1 MDDILY
7 KRKTL
12 LQELYTILL
21 SPSPDKEGGG
31 TSAFS
36 PLSSLGAGPYIDNIV
51 LNIVNNHQS
60 NIEWE
65 KILHKIRGK
74 YSYTFQSCDKAM
86 ELWIELLNTSIN
98 GWHES
103 VTEDGKAYWWRKGM
117 DAKIDIQWENPTKYQ
132 SSATTATEQEGPEEE
147 ISSETSDYAT
157 QFHAKFS
164 EMQRKM
170 QRNKPLE
177 AALSRSNHHKPTEK
191 KVSKIKFNNEE
202 NDLNDPPRYIP
213 ESKVDKKYIKSSR
226 NIDIYSSLS
235 NKKITIKSLFD
246 NQNTTDN
253 YSKISKRIGK
263 LLEVIDKGNYPRM
276 IRKSSVRYNDN
287 GLPIIPNII
296 LYIDGIKI
304 TTDVVVDDSIATD
317 IIIFNN
323 DIKTLEE
330 EMGIFI
336 SDDLRSNEADF
347 SDDY

>member
-1 MDDILY
+1 
-7 KRKTL
+7 
-12 LQELYTILL
+12 
-21 SPSPDKEGGG
+21 
-31 TSAFS
+31 
-36 PLSSLGAGPYIDNIV
+36 
-51 LNIVNNHQS
+51 
-60 NIEWE
+60 
-65 KILHKIRGK
+65 
-74 YSYTFQSCDKAM
+74 M
-86 ELWIELLNTSIN
+86 ELWMELLHTSIN

-103 VTEDGKAYWWRKGM
+103 FTEDGKAYWWRKGM

-170 QRNKPLE
+170 QRNKSLE
-177 AALSRSNHHKPTEK
+177 AALSRSNHHKPTKK

>member
-51 LNIVNNHQS
+51 LNIVNNNQS

-132 SSATTATEQEGPEEE
+132 SSATTATEQEDPEEE

-191 KVSKIKFNNEE
+191 KVSKIAYLLWNGVATFMIITKI
-202 NDLNDPPRYIP
+202 LPPHIVDFGKSFDDEPIGLWGYYNLTGQYIA
-213 ESKVDKKYIKSSR
+213 SIGILTAS
-226 NIDIYSSLS
+226 
-235 NKKITIKSLFD
+235 TIMFASFY
-246 NQNTTDN
+246 Q
-253 YSKISKRIGK
+253 
-263 LLEVIDKGNYPRM
+263 
-276 IRKSSVRYNDN
+276 
-287 GLPIIPNII
+287 
-296 LYIDGIKI
+296 LYIMILGYVEKI
-304 TTDVVVDDSIATD
+304 RQYRPITQRW
-317 IIIFNN
+317 
-323 DIKTLEE
+323 KL
-330 EMGIFI
+330 
-336 SDDLRSNEADF
+336 
-347 SDDY
+347 

>member
-1 MDDILY
+1 M
-7 KRKTL
+7 
-12 LQELYTILL
+12 
-21 SPSPDKEGGG
+21 
-31 TSAFS
+31 
-36 PLSSLGAGPYIDNIV
+36 
-51 LNIVNNHQS
+51 NNNQS

-132 SSATTATEQEGPEEE
+132 SSATTATEQEDPEEE

-191 KVSKIKFNNEE
+191 KVSKIKSGISFIEAILANSVPISE
-202 NDLNDPPRYIP
+202 
-213 ESKVDKKYIKSSR
+213 
-226 NIDIYSSLS
+226 LS
-235 NKKITIKSLFD
+235 NNFL
-246 NQNTTDN
+246 
-253 YSKISKRIGK
+253 GK
-263 LLEVIDKGNYPRM
+263 LSKPIPMQFGFFTSKKEFLD
-276 IRKSSVRYNDN
+276 SV
-287 GLPIIPNII
+287 
-296 LYIDGIKI
+296 
-304 TTDVVVDDSIATD
+304 
-317 IIIFNN
+317 
-323 DIKTLEE
+323 
-330 EMGIFI
+330 
-336 SDDLRSNEADF
+336 
-347 SDDY
+347 